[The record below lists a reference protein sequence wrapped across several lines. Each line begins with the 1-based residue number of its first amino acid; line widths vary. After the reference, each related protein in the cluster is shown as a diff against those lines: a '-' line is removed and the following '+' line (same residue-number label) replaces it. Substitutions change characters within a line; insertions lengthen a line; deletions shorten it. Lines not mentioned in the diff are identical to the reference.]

1 MATTMTRANK
11 TARAQ
16 AILALALALFAA
28 VAFSQTV
35 AIVTDVRGGAT
46 VGGAKTPVAMLSP
59 LNAGERVGLAPGA
72 AITVLYYA
80 DGAQFDARG
89 PGVMV
94 LEAAAPRGNDG
105 ASVTARSRAR
115 DAPKM
120 RLAPAPL
127 AQGAMVMRNLGLRI
141 VAPEPQVLALQPTL
155 AWTDSRTEAV
165 YDAALIDRAGV
176 RVFTVTT
183 PERSIALPAS
193 VSLRP
198 SAAYAVEVTA
208 RVRGEVV
215 QVARAE
221 FVVASDS
228 LRAEARALAP
238 APNAEIAEQVAYA
251 LWLDQNSLYDE
262 ARRWWAALAQARPD
276 ESALRA
282 RVGMP

>member
-1 MATTMTRANK
+1 MATAMTHADT
-11 TARAQ
+11 TARPQ

-28 VAFSQTV
+28 VAFAQPV
-35 AIVTDVRGGAT
+35 AVVTDVRGGAT
-46 VGGAKTPVAMLSP
+46 LGGAKAPVAMLSP

-72 AITVLYYA
+72 AISVLYYS

-94 LEAAAPRGNDG
+94 VEAAGPRSDDG
-105 ASVTARSRAR
+105 ASVTARSAR

-120 RLAPAPL
+120 RLAPTGL
-127 AQGAMVMRNLGLRI
+127 VQGAMVMRNLGLRI
-141 VAPEPQVLALQPTL
+141 VAPEPQVLALRPTL

-176 RVFTVTT
+176 RVFAVTT
-183 PERSIALPAS
+183 PERTVALPDS
-193 VSLRP
+193 LSLRP
-198 SAAYAVEVTA
+198 GAAYAVEVTA
-208 RVRGEVV
+208 RVRGEAV

-221 FVVASDS
+221 FVVTPDS
-228 LRAEARALAP
+228 LRIEARALAP
-238 APNAEIAEQVAYA
+238 SPNAEIAERVAYA

-282 RVGMP
+282 RAGTP